1 MMSKRS
7 VQRKPLPL
15 TTNADPDLLVVVESV
30 CARAGDVMRGAARVV
45 TGSALGLGDE
55 AGPAVFGAA
64 LEHVADELEGLSD
77 RALRARTGGG
87 S

>member
-1 MMSKRS
+1 MSKR
-7 VQRKPLPL
+7 RIAPAPIPD
-15 TTNADPDLLVVVESV
+15 ADLLVTVETV

-45 TGSALGLGDE
+45 TGDTLGLADE

-64 LEHVADELEGLSD
+64 LEHVAGELEALGD

>member
-1 MMSKRS
+1 MSKR
-7 VQRKPLPL
+7 RIAPAPIPD
-15 TTNADPDLLVVVESV
+15 ADLLGTVETV

-45 TGSALGLGDE
+45 TGSTLGLADE

-64 LEHVADELEGLSD
+64 LEHVAGELEALGD
-77 RALRARTGGG
+77 RALRARTGGQ